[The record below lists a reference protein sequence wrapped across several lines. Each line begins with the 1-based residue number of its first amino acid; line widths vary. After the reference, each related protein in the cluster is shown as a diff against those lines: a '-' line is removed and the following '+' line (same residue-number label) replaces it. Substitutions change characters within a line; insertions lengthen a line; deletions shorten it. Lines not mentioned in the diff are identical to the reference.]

1 MDEIKTV
8 LFFLQTLH
16 YRDDLEKSLFL
27 NLAKNGDGFQNL
39 ENIYGQKVN
48 PELLQNTLIVLK
60 SFDILNTEHSN
71 YKIDQERL
79 NYFIKLVELAKA
91 VREYKWPTYR
101 PKPFLYISPPDLIT
115 TELSGDINDIT
126 SLLIDLVR
134 SANKQISI
142 MSPFTNKE
150 GFKSI
155 LTPLNAC
162 KNNPKITLYLTASE
176 QNKEMI
182 FKQITDQVPQ
192 KMMGGLKIY
201 FCSPELVKEDNLP
214 HAKVL
219 IIDSH
224 RGYLGSANFTRQG
237 LKSRFEL
244 GIELDEQ
251 QSLTIEKLLDIL
263 VSKEMFQEYKSDS

>member
-1 MDEIKTV
+1 MNDAKIV

-27 NLAKNGDGFQNL
+27 NLTENTDGFQRL
-39 ENIYGQKVN
+39 EDIYIQKVH
-48 PELLQNTLIVLK
+48 PELLQNTVMVLK
-60 SFDILNTEHSN
+60 SFSILNIEESN
-71 YKIDQERL
+71 YKIDKKRL
-79 NYFIKLVELAKA
+79 SYFIKLVELAKA
-91 VREYKWPTYR
+91 VREYEWPTYG

-115 TELSGDINDIT
+115 AELSGDLNDIT

-162 KNNPKITLYLTASE
+162 KNNPKITLYLTAKE
-176 QNKEMI
+176 QDREMI
-182 FKQITDQVPQ
+182 FKQIIDQVPQ

-201 FCSPELVKEDNLP
+201 FCSPELVKADNLP

-219 IIDSH
+219 IIDSL

-237 LKSRFEL
+237 LESRFEL
-244 GIELDEQ
+244 GVELDKQ
-251 QSLTIEKLLDIL
+251 QSYAVEQLFKLL
-263 VSKEMFQEYKSDS
+263 VSREIFQEYKF